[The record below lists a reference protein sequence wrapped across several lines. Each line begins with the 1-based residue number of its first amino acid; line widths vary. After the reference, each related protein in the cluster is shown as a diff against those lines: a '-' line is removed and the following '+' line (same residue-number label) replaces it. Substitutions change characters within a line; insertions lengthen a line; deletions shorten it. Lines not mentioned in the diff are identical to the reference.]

1 MQYQYDVRNII
12 FCEQVILTWLKLKSV
27 LFLNSM
33 NIQIIYN
40 FLWTFLFKQLQYEIK
55 SELIYLKLIYF
66 YCTGHSEDL
75 THIRVVELE
84 HDITGS
90 LGLSIAGGIGSS
102 IGDTAVIIA
111 NMTPAG
117 PAAKSQK
124 LKVQPRYNVYL
135 KIYVTNK

>member
-1 MQYQYDVRNII
+1 
-12 FCEQVILTWLKLKSV
+12 
-27 LFLNSM
+27 M
-33 NIQIIYN
+33 NYQIIYN

-55 SELIYLKLIYF
+55 SELIQSLKLIYF

>member
-1 MQYQYDVRNII
+1 MQYQYDVHNII
-12 FCEQVILTWLKLKSV
+12 FCEQVIFTWLNLKSV